1 MLPVNEAQIVVR
13 PVHDLLEFLPLSLSV
28 MLTWKWPWHTS
39 SSRGSCS
46 VFFWVPPSK
55 WCTKA
60 LTFHKSVLSYN
71 CVNRIMNLFA
81 QNNSW
86 KQDKKYTY
94 ITFYWDQI
102 ICTSSHFQNK
112 CREQRDG
119 QTYCSTACCTYTP
132 FIYIKT
138 KPKFHSFCKE
148 LFLKII
154 SIQTASLSRHMKVIT
169 CTLICFQSRG
179 RCQ

>member
-13 PVHDLLEFLPLSLSV
+13 PVHDLLEFLPVSLSV

-81 QNNSW
+81 QNNSR
-86 KQDKKYTY
+86 KQDKKNIHISPSTG
-94 ITFYWDQI
+94 IR
-102 ICTSSHFQNK
+102 SSAHLHIFRINVENNVTGK
-112 CREQRDG
+112 H
-119 QTYCSTACCTYTP
+119 TAAQP
-132 FIYIKT
+132 AARIHPLYIKT

>member
-81 QNNSW
+81 QNNSC

-102 ICTSSHFQNK
+102 ILTSSHFQNK

-132 FIYIKT
+132 FIYKNQT
-138 KPKFHSFCKE
+138 YVSF
-148 LFLKII
+148 LL
-154 SIQTASLSRHMKVIT
+154 
-169 CTLICFQSRG
+169 
-179 RCQ
+179 